1 MDSRIPL
8 VFSCPL
14 LCFSVFA
21 VSTRGVLIL
30 RVERKL
36 KERFVDKIG
45 VKPEM

>member
-8 VFSCPL
+8 VFSCL

-21 VSTRGVLIL
+21 VSKSGVLVL